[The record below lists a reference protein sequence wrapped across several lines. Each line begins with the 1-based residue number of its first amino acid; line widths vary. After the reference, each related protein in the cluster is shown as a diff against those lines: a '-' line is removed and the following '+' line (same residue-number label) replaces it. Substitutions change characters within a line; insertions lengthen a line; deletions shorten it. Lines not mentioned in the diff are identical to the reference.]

1 MKVKVNKN
9 KSYREKQ
16 RKAAAI
22 KAGVNVSSVQTGKY
36 APDIPDYI
44 IQGLIEQGLG
54 RDEALDFAKQQLLV
68 RTISFNYGDD
78 VRCQMCGRRNYP
90 VAKEGQRLQWSVERS
105 LFLVNRHDFRQQPR
119 PDNSMILCQDCLKH
133 AIEEQYH
140 TNGNFII
147 CNDGSMLG
155 DASSLLISIDLK
167 TENDLYLWLDKKYN
181 LDKEYYSL
189 NTGME
194 IANWLRN
201 LWKSHALYCNGF
213 LCHDRCYEIMC
224 KHLGLPYNAE
234 EHAIATELYFQ
245 PMSAFSPVTDTG
257 KG

>member
-16 RKAAAI
+16 RKASAI
-22 KAGVNVSSVQTGKY
+22 KSGVNVSSVQTGKY

-44 IQGLIEQGLG
+44 IQGLIEQGFG

-78 VRCQMCGRRNYP
+78 VRCQFCGRRNYP
-90 VAKEGQRLQWSVERS
+90 EGKDGKRLQWSVERS
-105 LFLVNRHDFRQQPR
+105 LFVVNTQDFKQEPR
-119 PDNSMILCQDCLKH
+119 PKNSMILCQDCLKH
-133 AIEEQYH
+133 EIEERYH

-155 DASSLLISIDLK
+155 DASGILVSLNMK

-194 IANWLRN
+194 IALWLRN
-201 LWKSHALYCNGF
+201 LWQSHALYCNGF
-213 LCHDRCYEIMC
+213 LCHDRCYGIMC
-224 KHLGLPYNAE
+224 EHLGIPYNAE
-234 EHAIATELYFQ
+234 EHAIAAELHFA
-245 PMSAFSPVTDTG
+245 PMRDFPPVTDTRNG
-257 KG
+257 